1 MMSNTMAAAIGIGG
15 IVFGYL
21 FGKYQDTLLKKK
33 ETKVETEWDELLAN
47 GDRDE
52 TRDGS

>member
-21 FGKYQDTLLKKK
+21 FGKYQDRLLFKK
-33 ETKVETEWDELLAN
+33 EQPVETKYDAL
-47 GDRDE
+47 GDGMTNEAHDR
-52 TRDGS
+52 S